1 MGEANQRLSGNQ
13 IRLKLNQGPWVAMVS
28 GTDRV
33 YKLRLN
39 FLDPDR
45 TKDGV
50 GEWMLDDG
58 FYCYSESRGGKKR
71 YIRIADGDIEEV
83 DQAEVIQVMEE
94 QEGFLAYW

>member
-1 MGEANQRLSGNQ
+1 MKDVIATSWTKQNGQ
-13 IRLKLNQGPWVAMVS
+13 WVAMVS

-39 FLDPDR
+39 FLAPDR

-50 GEWMLDDG
+50 GEWMLHDG

-71 YIRIADGDIEEV
+71 YIRITDGDIEEV
-83 DQAEVIQVMEE
+83 DQVDVIQVMEE
-94 QEGFLAYW
+94 QDGFLAYW

>member
-1 MGEANQRLSGNQ
+1 MGAANQRLSGNK
-13 IRLKLNQGPWVAMVS
+13 IRLKLNQEPWVAMVS

-58 FYCYSESRGGKKR
+58 FYCYSESEAARRDTSESQTVTSRKSTR
-71 YIRIADGDIEEV
+71 QMSSR
-83 DQAEVIQVMEE
+83 
-94 QEGFLAYW
+94 

>member
-1 MGEANQRLSGNQ
+1 MGAANQRLSGNQ
-13 IRLKLNQGPWVAMVS
+13 IRLKLNQEPWVAMVS

-33 YKLRLN
+33 YKLRLS

-58 FYCYSESRGGKKR
+58 FYCYSESRGVAPLVHR
-71 YIRIADGDIEEV
+71 LMVDSPIPVSLLIR
-83 DQAEVIQVMEE
+83 
-94 QEGFLAYW
+94 